1 MIDRIKTRDSLYP
14 HTQQHVNN
22 DLSIGLISIKE
33 FQSISLDDLDEQ
45 QQQQMIMMI
54 FNH

>member
-1 MIDRIKTRDSLYP
+1 MIDKIKTSDSLYP
-14 HTQQHVNN
+14 HTQQHANN
-22 DLSIGLISIKE
+22 DLSIGLILIKE
-33 FQSISLDDLDEQ
+33 FQSISQDDLDE